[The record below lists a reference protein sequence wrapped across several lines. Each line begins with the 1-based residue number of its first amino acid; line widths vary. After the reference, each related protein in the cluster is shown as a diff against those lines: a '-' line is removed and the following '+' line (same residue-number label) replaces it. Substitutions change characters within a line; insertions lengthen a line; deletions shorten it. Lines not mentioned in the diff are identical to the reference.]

1 MTLRLL
7 VLILGFSLT
16 AHASSREGRPT
27 RADLQ
32 RVMEVHARSV
42 VRVHGPRRA
51 GPGVI
56 VGSQGQVLTSV
67 EHVSLEA
74 AEVEFGG
81 QKLTG
86 AVVLAHAGLKIAVV
100 AAPAGAYPSVP
111 VKVQP
116 EGLDGQWLIGVVA
129 GKRKQDARPFA
140 AVARSAQAPFVDL
153 DLPLAPGSPLFDA
166 QGRLAAVVVQPR
178 RGGCRALPL
187 ASVQRQ
193 LVSLLERP

>member
-1 MTLRLL
+1 LTLRLL

-16 AHASSREGRPT
+16 AYASPEGRPT

-74 AEVEFGG
+74 AEVEYGG
-81 QKLTG
+81 QRLTG

-100 AAPAGAYPSVP
+100 AAPEGAYPSVP

-129 GKRKQDARPFA
+129 GKRKQDARPFT
-140 AVARSAQAPFVDL
+140 AVARSTQAPFVDL

-166 QGRLAAVVVQPR
+166 QGRLAAVVVQPL

-187 ASVQRQ
+187 ASVQHQ
-193 LVSLLERP
+193 LASVRARP